1 MNAGDL
7 LRKLDDLGVN
17 LTLTGDRIR
26 YRGSDG
32 RLTPEL
38 LAEMKEHK
46 QELITLLEHR
56 AQLRWPPAR
65 QDPGRDRQGPLTR
78 AQRTFWAT
86 DYFLDDGTYN
96 LSGAIRLRGWLED
109 TAFTAALEDM
119 QRLHPSLRTVFPV
132 QAGEPAQ
139 HMLPAVPVPIEREDF
154 AGRPLAECLR
164 DCALRADVKLPLS
177 PRPPV
182 RMRLYRL
189 ADDDHIFFVTLHH
202 IVADALSVRILVE
215 DLARCYNACLSSVTA
230 GPPTSGL
237 DMIDVARWEAD
248 RFAYAD
254 LAAGRRYWR
263 EGLSG
268 AAFGRLPLPPPLRE
282 QGAGHRG
289 GAYSAAVDEA
299 TTALVR
305 REAARSRSS
314 PFMVIAAAVVTTLSR
329 YTGRDDLVIG
339 MPVGRRDRPGLER
352 LVGPLLDMVPVRLD
366 AGGSPAFQ
374 DLIGRI
380 RKAVLGAVGNAEVPA
395 DPQVSGRP
403 APGGAGRNL
412 FNVILTDVGAR
423 LPDPEFRGLDAAHL
437 DLPRLGAKYDMN
449 FLIRDDGGTV
459 GIEVE
464 FDRQAVSEQD
474 VAAMVAMTRRIL
486 ADGVA
491 DSRRRT
497 ADLATARF
505 GAAGAGAVGV
515 PAAWTPGRDDSLP
528 GRLAE
533 IARDRRDAVAVS
545 HDGASLSYR
554 ALAERADRVARG
566 LRREGQGIGDVV
578 AVSLPRGIDLIV
590 AILGAMSSGA
600 ACLVLDDSWPAA
612 RAERVL
618 ADAGARRVITAAPG
632 PATGRITV
640 AELARLGEQA
650 PPCGAVPA
658 CATAYL
664 IYTSG
669 STGRPKGV
677 HVTHANVLSL
687 LGATG
692 QGFGLGPGDVWTLFH
707 SCSFDVA
714 MYEMFGCLLHGGRL
728 VVVPKWMTLEPE
740 AFARL
745 LGREQVTILSQTPS
759 ALSVTLPAIARSPQA
774 ARRLRYVLLAGEKLD
789 RRLADQWY
797 RTIGGQAELVNMY
810 GITETTVH
818 ASWLR
823 LRPGDF
829 RTAESDIGGPLPGTS
844 LYLLHDN
851 GTAAADRCVAE
862 IYVGGPQ
869 VSAGYLGRPRE
880 TALRF
885 APDPFSSVPGTR
897 MYRSGDL
904 GRRNGTALSYLG
916 RRDSQVQVNGFRVE
930 LPEIEAALTA
940 QPGVAAAGAAVTRD
954 DVGSYIVAVVVA
966 AASAQPSPGDL
977 LRGVRAELPRYMLPR
992 SIKVVPELPLTIN
1005 GKLDRAA
1012 VAASAAAPGTGTAAS
1027 RPPPGPVA
1035 ATLADLFR
1043 EVLQDPSVSAASDF
1057 FDAGGDS
1064 MLAIRLVS
1072 LAAERGLEFTARD
1085 VYAAPRPAD
1094 LAALAAQVS
1103 AGERPERV
1111 GQAPFSLL
1119 PGADAG
1125 SFADDVVDAY
1135 PMTALQTGMLYHQ
1148 EIAPEARV
1156 YHIVLGYRVRG
1167 RMDPEAF
1174 RAAAQQVV
1182 DAHPILRTSLDLAS
1196 AQGPVQ
1202 RVHARVPVP
1211 LRVED
1216 IRLLDAAGQE
1226 ARARQVL
1233 ETETASDF
1241 DLARPG
1247 LFRLVVLIR
1256 SDEEY
1261 QLVFSHN
1268 HVILD
1273 GWSVNVFFSDLSAQ
1287 YRDRLLGQA
1296 AGPLPRPRTEFAD
1309 YVALEQSASADP
1321 AHREFWRARTSA
1333 AAPLIAPDRAGPPVM
1348 RQVHL
1353 NLPGVLSDLH
1363 AVAAAAGV
1371 TVKAVLCAAHLR
1383 VIAWLTGHDEVITST
1398 VANCRPEGPE
1408 ADRIL
1413 GLFLNQLPLLAGLPG
1428 RSWTELARHAHQGEL
1443 DMMPHRWY
1451 PNALIQRDF
1460 GPRPIFDSSFN
1471 FTNYH
1476 TTRQLVRDGSID
1488 FFGSDELE
1496 HTHYAFGSN
1505 YTVDVRTGELRLLI
1519 GYDESALSRPLAE
1532 LAAQAHQRALSA
1544 IIAGPGAACM
1554 DAKLPSVLDLARAMN
1569 AGRSPATAAGA
1580 APHASPLPA
1589 AQALSA
1595 AGNVPARQR
1604 PGDAAAPAA
1613 SPERAAAPVSLERQV
1628 RKVWEEVLG
1637 PGDVGQDASFFDAG
1651 GDSIAAMR
1659 MVSRLRAEHGAL
1671 SMGTFLREPTV
1682 AGLVRAL
1689 SVPANGRQT
1698 PAPAPVQLAGGPR
1711 SYPLSRAQ
1719 RQMWSIVSRLPG
1731 LPLFG
1736 MPGAVQVDGPL
1747 DPGLLTATLRSL
1759 VRRHE
1764 ALRTRILATGTEPC
1778 QVIEPDAELP
1788 VEHVDLSGQTAPL
1801 AVCERLMAAAAR
1813 MPIPL
1818 DRAPLM
1824 RAVVYRI
1831 TGELHVIYLNIHHIV
1846 CDGWSLS
1853 LLLREA
1859 ERTYRALAAGADGP
1873 DLPEAPGYGELVLAQ
1888 LAWERSPEAERD
1900 RAYWAGR
1907 LAPPWPRLSAG
1918 PGSRFTDAGQVPL
1931 TRQLRSATC
1940 QRRLDRATRASV
1952 RAAARRHGL
1961 TDFMVVATGYAATLR
1976 SWSAQRDMRIGTIL
1990 ANRAR
1995 PGADQVIGLVANS
2008 AVLRLDVA
2016 ADVGP
2021 AELSR
2026 QVRDV
2031 CIDAHEHQELVFED
2045 VLDALNTRYPAAERT
2060 GPLFEAMLVM
2070 QEEITAVDPAEGLRF
2085 SPYRVEGNL
2094 LGSPVAVTTCD
2105 FLLNV
2110 APSDGELVLTMQY
2123 RPAMTDSAVAAGFL
2137 DDIAATLA
2145 ATAEAMGGCP

>member
-17 LTLTGDRIR
+17 LILTGDRIR
-26 YRGSDG
+26 YRGSDS

-46 QELITLLEHR
+46 QELITLLERR
-56 AQLRWPPAR
+56 ARLRWPPAR
-65 QDPGRDRQGPLTR
+65 QDPGQDRRGPLTR

-86 DYFLDDGTYN
+86 DYFLNDGTYN
-96 LSGAIRLRGWLED
+96 LSGAIRLRGLLKD

-119 QRLHPSLRTVFPV
+119 RRLHPSLRTVFPV
-132 QAGEPAQ
+132 RAGEPVQ
-139 HMLPAVPVPIEREDF
+139 HVLRAVPVPIERVDF
-154 AGRPLAECLR
+154 AGRPLTECLR
-164 DCALRADVKLPLS
+164 DCAQRADVKLPLS

-189 ADDDHIFFVTLHH
+189 AEDDHIFFVTLHH

-215 DLARCYNACLSSVTA
+215 DLARCYNARLSGVTA
-230 GPPTSGL
+230 DPPTGDL

-263 EGLSG
+263 ERLSG
-268 AAFGRLPLPPPLRE
+268 AAFGRLPLPPPLQE
-282 QGAGHRG
+282 QGTGHRG
-289 GAYSAAVDEA
+289 GAHSAAVDEA
-299 TTALVR
+299 TTAAVR
-305 REAARSRSS
+305 QQAMRSRSS
-314 PFMVIAAAVVTTLSR
+314 PFMVIAAAVVTILSR

-339 MPVGRRDRPGLER
+339 MPVGRRDRPGLEQ
-352 LVGPLLDMVPVRLD
+352 LVGPLFDMVPVRLD

-380 RKAVLGAVGNAEVPA
+380 RKAVLGAVGNAEVSA
-395 DPQVSGRP
+395 SPQTSGRT
-403 APGGAGRNL
+403 APDGAGRNL
-412 FNVILTDVGAR
+412 FNVILTDVGEK
-423 LPDPEFRGLDAAHL
+423 LPDPEFRGLDATHL
-437 DLPRLGAKYDMN
+437 DLPKLGAKYDMN
-449 FLIRDDGGTV
+449 FLIRDDGGTLD
-459 GIEVE
+459 IEVE

-474 VAAMVAMTRRIL
+474 VAAMVEMTRRIL

-491 DSRRRT
+491 DPRRRT
-497 ADLATARF
+497 ADLAAAPF

-533 IARDRRDAVAVS
+533 IARERGDAVAVS

-566 LRREGQGIGDVV
+566 LRRESQGIGDVV
-578 AVSLPRGIDLIV
+578 AVSLPRGIDLVV
-590 AILGAMSSGA
+590 AILGAMGSGA
-600 ACLVLDDSWPAA
+600 ASLVLDDSWPAA

-618 ADAGARRVITAAPG
+618 ADAGARRVITTAPD
-632 PATGRITV
+632 PATGRTTV

-650 PPCGAVPA
+650 PPCAAVPA
-658 CATAYL
+658 CATAYT

-692 QGFGLGPGDVWTLFH
+692 PGYGLGPGDVWTLFH

-728 VVVPKWMTLEPE
+728 VVVPRWMTLEPE
-740 AFARL
+740 AFAGL

-774 ARRLRYVLLAGEKLD
+774 ASRLRYVLLAGEKLD
-789 RRLADQWY
+789 RWLADQWY
-797 RTIGGQAELVNMY
+797 QTVGDQAELVNMY

-823 LRPGDF
+823 VRPGDF
-829 RTAESDIGGPLPGTS
+829 HTAESDMGGPLPGTS

-885 APDPFSSVPGTR
+885 VPDPFSEVPGTR

-904 GRRNGTALSYLG
+904 ARRNGTALSYLG

-954 DVGSYIVAVVVA
+954 DVGSHVVAVVVGA
-966 AASAQPSPGDL
+966 AGAQPSPADL
-977 LRGVRAELPRYMLPR
+977 LRGLRAELPRYMLPR
-992 SIKVVPELPLTIN
+992 SIRVVPELPLTVN

-1012 VAASAAAPGTGTAAS
+1012 VAASAAAPSTGTAAS
-1027 RPPPGPVA
+1027 VPPSGPVA
-1035 ATLADLFR
+1035 ATLAKLFR
-1043 EVLQDPSVSAASDF
+1043 EVLRDPSISAASDF

-1064 MLAIRLVS
+1064 MSAIRLVS

-1094 LAALAAQVS
+1094 LATLAARVS
-1103 AGERPERV
+1103 TGERPERAPR
-1111 GQAPFSLL
+1111 APFSLL

-1148 EIAPEARV
+1148 EIAPDARV
-1156 YHIVLGYRVRG
+1156 YHIVLSYRVRG
-1167 RMDPEAF
+1167 RMEPEAF

-1182 DAHPILRTSLDLAS
+1182 DAHPILRTSLDLGN

-1202 RVHARVPVP
+1202 RVHAWVPVP

-1216 IRLLDAAGQE
+1216 IRHLDAAAQE

-1261 QLVFSHN
+1261 QLVFSHS

-1273 GWSVNVFFSDLSAQ
+1273 GWSVNIFFGDLSAQ

-1296 AGPLPRPRTEFAD
+1296 ASPLPRPRTEFAD
-1309 YVALEQSASADP
+1309 YVALEQGASVDP
-1321 AHREFWRARTSA
+1321 AHREFWCAQAFA
-1333 AAPLIAPDRAGPPVM
+1333 AAPLIAPDRAGPPAM

-1353 NLPGVLSDLH
+1353 ELPGVLSELH
-1363 AVAAAAGV
+1363 AVAATAGV
-1371 TVKAVLCAAHLR
+1371 PVKAVLCAAHLR
-1383 VIAWLTGHDEVITST
+1383 VVAWLTGNDEVITST

-1413 GLFLNQLPLLAGLPG
+1413 GLFLNQLPLLAGLSG
-1428 RSWTELARHAHQGEL
+1428 RSWTELARQVHQGEL

-1476 TTRQLVRDGSID
+1476 TTRELVRDGSID

-1496 HTHYAFGSN
+1496 QTHYAFGTN
-1505 YTVDVRTGELRLLI
+1505 YTVDVRTGELRLLL
-1519 GYDESALSRPLAE
+1519 GYDESALSRQLAE

-1544 IIAGPGAACM
+1544 IIADPGAACM

-1569 AGRSPATAAGA
+1569 ARQSPATAAGA
-1580 APHASPLPA
+1580 TPHTSPLPA
-1589 AQALSA
+1589 AQALSV
-1595 AGNVPARQR
+1595 AGNVLAQERAA
-1604 PGDAAAPAA
+1604 DAAAPAA
-1613 SPERAAAPVSLERQV
+1613 FPERAAALERQV
-1628 RKVWEEVLG
+1628 RTVWEEVLG
-1637 PGDVGQDASFFDAG
+1637 PGDVGQEASFFDAG

-1659 MVSRLRAEHGAL
+1659 LVNRLRAEHGAL
-1671 SMGTFLREPTV
+1671 SMGTFLREPTI

-1689 SVPANGRQT
+1689 SMRADGHQT
-1698 PAPAPVQLAGGPR
+1698 PAPAPAPAPAGGPR

-1719 RQMWSIVSRLPG
+1719 RQMWSIVSRLPD

-1736 MPGAVQVDGPL
+1736 MPGALRVDGPL
-1747 DPGLLTATLRSL
+1747 DLGLLTATLSSL

-1764 ALRTRILATGTEPC
+1764 ALRTRILANGSEPC
-1778 QVIEPDAELP
+1778 QVIEPDAEP
-1788 VEHVDLSGQTAPL
+1788 SVEHVDLSGQTAPL
-1801 AVCERLMAAAAR
+1801 AVCERLMAAAVR
-1813 MPIPL
+1813 KPIRL
-1818 DRAPLM
+1818 DHAPLM
-1824 RAVVYRI
+1824 RVVVYRI
-1831 TGELHVIYLNIHHIV
+1831 SDKLHVIYLNIHHIV

-1859 ERTYRALAAGADGP
+1859 ERTYRALAVGAGGP
-1873 DLPEAPGYGELVLAQ
+1873 DLPQAPGYGELVLAQ

-1900 RAYWAGR
+1900 RAYWAQR

-1918 PGSRFTDAGQVPL
+1918 PESRFPDAGQVPL
-1931 TRQLRSATC
+1931 ARQLRSATC

-1961 TDFMVVATGYAATLR
+1961 TDFMVVATGYAAALR
-1976 SWSAQRDMRIGTIL
+1976 SWSAQRDVRIGTIL
-1990 ANRAR
+1990 ANRAQ
-1995 PGADQVIGLVANS
+1995 PGADQVVGLVANT

-2016 ADVGP
+2016 ADAGP
-2021 AELSR
+2021 AGLSR

-2031 CIDAHEHQELVFED
+2031 CIDAHDHQDLVFED
-2045 VLDALNTRYPAAERT
+2045 ILGVLNTRYPAAERT

-2070 QEEITAVDPAEGLRF
+2070 QEEIAAVDPAEDLKF

-2094 LGSPVAVTTCD
+2094 LGAPVAVTTCD

-2110 APSDGELVLTMQY
+2110 APSDGELVLTLQY

-2137 DDIAATLA
+2137 DDIVATLA
-2145 ATAEAMGGCP
+2145 TTAEALGQCP